1 MVCLYFVIVTSL
13 ALWTHKLV
21 IVDKYLESKLIMKYL
36 NIKLDEE
43 LSQLVDKAKKDF
55 CLNPSEI
62 ARKLLRDELN
72 HIIQNNKKL

>member
-1 MVCLYFVIVTSL
+1 
-13 ALWTHKLV
+13 
-21 IVDKYLESKLIMKYL
+21 MKYL